1 MKIQH
6 TCRSTKLDNCI
17 QHTAGQSSGHLSTL
31 GDFVNRQFSAALQ
44 MLVLSLLGWTLPCTA
59 QTRSDAE
66 QQRCLYATRA
76 QLHNDAEALGH
87 GLASA
92 PRNAIR
98 ARNLKWELPIAATT
112 GIFIAEL
119 DQPVVTHN
127 QSLSRQTTLSTW
139 SNVGLGMELGAAGLM
154 WADGCVHHHTSLREN
169 GFTAL
174 EAAGA
179 AAGINEIFKIAANR
193 QYPYAVKSTGEF
205 WENGKSFPSG
215 HAAASWAFASVI
227 AHRYPNK
234 RWVKW
239 SAYAFAAAVSLSRLP
254 AKKHYPSDILV
265 GSTIGFVTGAYMA
278 GR

>member
-1 MKIQH
+1 M
-6 TCRSTKLDNCI
+6 
-17 QHTAGQSSGHLSTL
+17 
-31 GDFVNRQFSAALQ
+31 NRQLSAALQ
-44 MLVLSLLGWTLPCTA
+44 MLALLLLGWTVPCTA
-59 QTRSDAE
+59 QTQSDAE
-66 QQRCLYATRA
+66 QQRCLYATKT

-87 GLASA
+87 GLAAA

-98 ARNLKWELPIAATT
+98 PRNLKWELPIAATT
-112 GIFIAEL
+112 GIFVAEL
-119 DQPVVTHN
+119 DQPVATHN

-139 SNVGLGMELGAAGLM
+139 SNLGLGVELGAAGLM
-154 WADGCVHHHTSLREN
+154 WADGCVHHHTTLREN

-239 SAYAFAAAVSLSRLP
+239 GAYAFATAVSLSRLP